1 VLGPG
6 RCLKLRGR
14 FSKAAIGSSTAAP
27 PTPDATTAVISLE
40 QGMPNT
46 ADESMVIAEADAE
59 NSAERTEAEIEAEE
73 KVHLL
78 LTEVL
83 QRCDSILETLSTC
96 SSDLR
101 RVKGGVVDRGTTS
114 GVVLSGAIGVIR
126 GGRGTKIL
134 TAVSGSLGKDDPDD
148 GAVVGDNGVL
158 GVCAHNG
165 GTLGT
170 VGNITLCAGIDA
182 IASTSGGTE
191 ANGL

>member
-1 VLGPG
+1 MIICSKLSSPTSRSPPIDLPLPHGRSRTNLTSPWVVGRRCTRIVLGPG
-6 RCLKLRGR
+6 RCLKLWGR
-14 FSKAAIGSSTAAP
+14 FSKAAIDSSTAAP

-46 ADESMVIAEADAE
+46 ADESMVIAEADTE
-59 NSAERTEAEIEAEE
+59 NSAERTEAETEAEE
-73 KVHLL
+73 KVQLL

-134 TAVSGSLGKDDPDD
+134 TA
-148 GAVVGDNGVL
+148 
-158 GVCAHNG
+158 
-165 GTLGT
+165 
-170 VGNITLCAGIDA
+170 
-182 IASTSGGTE
+182 ASRQLREGRP
-191 ANGL
+191 